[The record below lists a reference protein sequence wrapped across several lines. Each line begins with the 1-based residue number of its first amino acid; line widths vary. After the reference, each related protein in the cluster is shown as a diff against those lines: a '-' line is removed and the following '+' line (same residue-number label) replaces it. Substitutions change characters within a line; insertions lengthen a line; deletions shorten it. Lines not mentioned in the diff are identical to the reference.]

1 MGKKC
6 AKVFK
11 IKFKYRLL
19 TFLKNMLKYLNYLT
33 QKGGIMRKVDKEL
46 VELIFALVVGLGLVI
61 ICMAIIARAL

>member
-11 IKFKYRLL
+11 IKFKYWLL

-33 QKGGIMRKVDKEL
+33 QKGGTMRKEL
-46 VELIFALVVGLGLVI
+46 VELILVAASGLLLIFV
-61 ICMAIIARAL
+61 CVAIVAKVL